1 MLGRTSRASPQFISI
16 SDGSWLGTSAF
27 IERMTQMS
35 SMHLAVWENSSL
47 TSMPLWPYFW
57 NLNGEGNAAP
67 VFRSVGKFGV
77 GNSLPAY
84 LASAGLGSNV
94 SICDEPPL
102 KNRWITRF
110 AFAAIGAALGSS
122 GLTPSAAA
130 A

>member
-1 MLGRTSRASPQFISI
+1 MKQIS
-16 SDGSWLGTSAF
+16 SAQLPTCGK
-27 IERMTQMS
+27 I
-35 SMHLAVWENSSL
+35 SL

-110 AFAAIGAALGSS
+110 AFAAIGAAFGKS
-122 GLTPSAAA
+122 GLIPSAAA
-130 A
+130 ADRESSPA